1 MEIEF
6 KETFSFLSPT
16 SLCPAAAGTAL
27 QSNITKSH
35 RKLVFK
41 NKNSKE
47 SHRAK
52 GAKKGALL
60 WCKNYDHFSEKVR
73 LH

>member
-41 NKNSKE
+41 KNKNSKE

-52 GAKKGALL
+52 CAKKRAL
-60 WCKNYDHFSEKVR
+60 R
-73 LH
+73 